1 MKLLSFVIFT
11 FATTIIFG
19 QQPFVSILNLDGKYF
34 ESTEGSQ
41 FPEQVHK
48 IVSEDDSIFSSFHVC
63 WLYDFSQYM
72 SKHDKDGNFVLI
84 KNLPGEI
91 ESGVLGFGDVSYDNG
106 YYYYGSGLDFV
117 SGVKIIKY
125 DRDFNI
131 VVEKDFMPQDMQNI
145 NTIFEFK
152 HLIVFKNHIIA
163 YGIFER
169 DLQEYDI
176 FQSKVFW
183 INKNTLE
190 LDTVIT
196 LEANKS
202 VLNLPEVFLDDDDKI
217 TFMTYIP
224 PGSRGKLGII
234 SFDEHK
240 NVVNEWLS
248 DEFLYQLG
256 HYHMARLK
264 DSNYV
269 YTMHNG
275 NLGNF
280 TRIEKRDKAGNL
292 IWKSRP
298 TQGFLKGSKLAS
310 MSIQRLVAAK
320 NGDILGCGNM
330 YWQNREINFDSL
342 QQIYFKLGVEG
353 HNYIYELYK
362 KCYPISTPYIFRMNT
377 TGNMLWQRAVVMV
390 DSLDQTSPGTFYD
403 IIEEADGSIV
413 YGGRIGTFTSYEAQ
427 QEKPHNSNSI
437 LLRLNADGCYS
448 DYPCTQWKTYLQ
460 PSRILPFFDL
470 RNQWQLYS
478 PQSDRTVFARM
489 AETTEIINDREYFI
503 LEASDSPDFAKKEVM
518 AYLRVENERMY
529 ALETTGERL
538 VFDYFLFPEE
548 EWKTNLILDTS
559 QFVVIGNGYRTKQFI
574 FNDIND
580 RQKTFT
586 WYNGMGSVDDFFFD
600 GHNPSS
606 TLPKWR
612 ICKFWIN
619 NELKYENVPLSCQT
633 NEVLDLDLISTRVY
647 PNPFTDNVII
657 EKIKDYEKYSIED
670 LNGRKVIKGN
680 LTEKLKIDASSLP
693 AGVYFLTLS
702 GPNELKNQRT
712 MMIKM

>member
-1 MKLLSFVIFT
+1 MKLLSFVIFA
-11 FATTIIFG
+11 FVSTIILG
-19 QQPFVSILNLDGKYF
+19 QQPFVSILNLDGKYY
-34 ESTEGSQ
+34 ESIEGSQ

-48 IVSEDDSIFSSFHVC
+48 IVVEDDSIISSFHVC

-72 SKHDKDGNFVLI
+72 SKHDKNGNFI
-84 KNLPGEI
+84 TSNRLPGELDDGI
-91 ESGVLGFGDVSYDNG
+91 SGFGDVCYDNE
-106 YYYYGSGLDFV
+106 YYYYASGLALDSGLKIEKYDQDFNFVEEKIIMPDEIVLPEQSFSYRHLNIFKDYIIV
-117 SGVKIIKY
+117 SGLLY
-125 DRDFNI
+125 RDIEN
-131 VVEKDFMPQDMQNI
+131 
-145 NTIFEFK
+145 
-152 HLIVFKNHIIA
+152 
-163 YGIFER
+163 YGSAPS
-169 DLQEYDI
+169 LA
-176 FQSKVFW
+176 FW

-202 VLNLPEVFLDDDDKI
+202 VLNLPEVFLDGEDYI
-217 TFMTYIP
+217 TFMTHKSD
-224 PGSRGKLGII
+224 GSDDNVGVIT
-234 SFDEHK
+234 FDSNK
-240 NVVNEWLS
+240 NVVNEWYSDNFYRYLS
-248 DEFLYQLG
+248 
-256 HYHMARLK
+256 HYHMAKLK
-264 DSNYV
+264 DSSYV

-280 TRIEKRDKAGNL
+280 TRIEKRDKAGSL

-298 TQGFLKGSKLAS
+298 TQGFLKGSKLAA
-310 MSIQRLVAAK
+310 MTIQKLVAAK

-403 IIEEADGSIV
+403 IVEEADGSIV

-448 DYPCTQWKTYLQ
+448 NYPCTQWKTYLQ
-460 PSRILPFFDL
+460 PSRILPYFDL
-470 RNQWQLYS
+470 RNRWQLYN
-478 PQSDRTVFARM
+478 PQSERTVFARM

-503 LEASDSPDFAKKEVM
+503 LEASDTPDFAKKEVM

-548 EWKTNLILDTS
+548 EWKSNLILDTS
-559 QFVVIGNGYRTKQFI
+559 QFVVIGNGYRTKEFI

-633 NEVLDLDLISTRVY
+633 NEVIDLDLISTRVY
-647 PNPFTDNVII
+647 PNPFTDNIII
-657 EKIKDYEKYSIED
+657 ENIKDYEKYSIED

-693 AGVYFLTLS
+693 SGVYFLSLS
-702 GPNELKNQRT
+702 GPNELKNQRA

>member
-1 MKLLSFVIFT
+1 MKLLSFVIFA

-19 QQPFVSILNLDGKYF
+19 QQPFVSILNLDGKYY
-34 ESTEGSQ
+34 ESIEGSQ

-48 IVSEDDSIFSSFHVC
+48 IVVEDDSIISSLHVC

-72 SKHDKDGNFVLI
+72 SKHDKNGNFI
-84 KNLPGEI
+84 TSNRLPGELDDGI
-91 ESGVLGFGDVSYDNG
+91 SGFGDVSYNNG
-106 YYYYGSGLDFV
+106 YYYYSSGLEYI
-117 SGVKIIKY
+117 SGVKLIKY
-125 DRDFNI
+125 DKYFNI
-131 VVEKDFMPQDMQNI
+131 VVEKDFAPEDMQVSNHV
-145 NTIFEFK
+145 FEFG
-152 HLIVFKNHIIA
+152 HNIIFKDYIIA
-163 YGIFER
+163 YGILSR
-169 DLQEYDI
+169 DFQEYGSVP
-176 FQSKVFW
+176 SKIFW

-190 LDTVIT
+190 LDTVMNIE
-196 LEANKS
+196 LFNHGII
-202 VLNLPEVFLDDDDKI
+202 LPEVFLDGEDYI
-217 TFMTYIP
+217 TFMTHKSD
-224 PGSRGKLGII
+224 GSDDNVGVIT
-234 SFDEHK
+234 FDSNK
-240 NVVNEWLS
+240 NVVNEWYSDNFYRYLS
-248 DEFLYQLG
+248 
-256 HYHMARLK
+256 HYHMAKLK
-264 DSNYV
+264 DSSYV

-280 TRIEKRDKAGNL
+280 TRIEKRDRAGNL

-298 TQGFLKGSKLAS
+298 TQGFLKGSKLAA
-310 MSIQRLVAAK
+310 MTIQKLVAAK
-320 NGDILGCGNM
+320 NGDILGCGSM

-377 TGNMLWQRAVVMV
+377 TGNMIWQRAVFMV
-390 DSLDQTSPGTFYD
+390 DSLDQVSPGTFYD
-403 IIEEADGSIV
+403 IVEEADGSIV

-448 DYPCTQWKTYLQ
+448 NYPCTQWKTYLQ
-460 PSRILPFFDL
+460 PSRILPYFDL
-470 RNQWQLYS
+470 RNRWQLYN

-529 ALETTGERL
+529 ALDTAGERL

-574 FNDIND
+574 FNEIND
-580 RQKTFT
+580 REKTYT
-586 WYNGMGSVDDFFFD
+586 WFNGMGSVDDFFFD

-633 NEVLDLDLISTRVY
+633 NEVIDLDLISTYAY
-647 PNPFTDNVII
+647 PNPFTDNIII
-657 EKIKDYEKYSIED
+657 ENIKDYEKYSIED

-693 AGVYFLTLS
+693 SGVYFLTLS

-712 MMIKM
+712 MIIKM